1 MHFLDIMIHENNTD
15 IYYKDT
21 HTGQYIHYRSQTPW
35 KLKTSLIKPLYHRAN
50 KRCSKKQSLNKQ
62 ITQIKTFM
70 SWNGYSKRVRNS
82 VIKSL
87 ETNRSSSI
95 LTDDDNRNKN
105 LDRRNIQ

>member
-1 MHFLDIMIHENNTD
+1 MIHENNTN

-35 KLKTSLIKPLYHRAN
+35 KLKTSLIKALYHRAS
-50 KRCSKKQSLNKQ
+50 KICSKKQSLNKQ

-95 LTDDDNRNKN
+95 LTDDNNRNKN
-105 LDRRNIQ
+105 LDRRTIQ

>member
-1 MHFLDIMIHENNTD
+1 
-15 IYYKDT
+15 
-21 HTGQYIHYRSQTPW
+21 
-35 KLKTSLIKPLYHRAN
+35 
-50 KRCSKKQSLNKQ
+50 
-62 ITQIKTFM
+62 M

-105 LDRRNIQ
+105 LDRRTIQQSTRRTVSNNFNKDIKTLF